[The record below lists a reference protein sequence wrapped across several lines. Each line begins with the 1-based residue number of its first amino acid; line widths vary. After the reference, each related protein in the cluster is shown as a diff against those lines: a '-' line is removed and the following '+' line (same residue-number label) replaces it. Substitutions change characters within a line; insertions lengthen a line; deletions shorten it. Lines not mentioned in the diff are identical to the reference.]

1 MFHMEL
7 LKDNNPYK
15 YARLNNIS
23 IYGNKRDDIKKIRDL
38 FIITHNI
45 AYEIGGDKFKDDL
58 INKKENKRG
67 LTIIKGKDDNHP
79 LTIKN
84 MNISYQNQNL
94 TTLMKVTQEI
104 AKNYNILINGEIIL
118 NNGET
123 IKF

>member
-7 LKDNNPYK
+7 LKGDNPYK

-45 AYEIGGDKFKDDL
+45 AYELCGDKFKDDL

-67 LTIIKGKDDNHP
+67 LTIKKGKQDKYP
-79 LTIKN
+79 LYIKN

-94 TTLMKVTQEI
+94 TILMKITQDI
-104 AKNYNILINGEIIL
+104 AKEYNILINGEIIL

-123 IKF
+123 NKF